1 MSKLPNSTE
10 SVSLLK
16 AKQEATDTVTEL
28 LEQNLEMRE
37 IYNALQPL
45 LYALSVALYG
55 EDASDISLQKLV
67 EDSVKML
74 TERGGQTLQ

>member
-16 AKQEATDTVTEL
+16 AKQDAHDTVSGLIERNL
-28 LEQNLEMRE
+28 ELEQIFE
-37 IYNALQPL
+37 ALQPL
-45 LYALSVALYG
+45 LYTLSVALYG
-55 EDASDISLQKLV
+55 DDACDVSLSKLV

-74 TERGGQTLQ
+74 GPKETLQ